1 MGNYGVGGGYVL
13 HMDRNNKKEVDSKRN
28 TLNYAGD
35 LVASALIVLQ
45 APEAGIMQQC
55 KQRNVKCEDYNANIE
70 SAIVR
75 QLLS

>member
-28 TLNYAGD
+28 KLNYAGD
-35 LVASALIVLQ
+35 LVASALIVLH

-55 KQRNVKCEDYNANIE
+55 KQGNVKCDYNANIE
-70 SAIVR
+70 SAIPR
-75 QLLS
+75 QLLF